1 MDRNSS
7 LHCPPPQVEPLTIIH
22 TSDQQLLKTVQW
34 LLIACQIK
42 PKLSPSGS
50 SPLALPAQSLG
61 APQLLYVSQ
70 ARVLLPLQ
78 MESLSPAQVLERDLG
93 LTRTAAPGEQ
103 GWFPELLPGSSG
115 NRSRRPRLEAEQLR
129 WRRRHPSSMVLLQ
142 QEVGQA
148 SGCERPGPTEGS
160 IRPCCQGWCGQYLDI
175 RSKTETCWVQ
185 LPSRQLCSPSSYL
198 TLLFAP
204 ALRF

>member
-1 MDRNSS
+1 MAP
-7 LHCPPPQVEPLTIIH
+7 HCL
-22 TSDQQLLKTVQW
+22 SDKAQTQ
-34 LLIACQIK
+34 
-42 PKLSPSGS
+42 PSGS

-61 APQLLYVSQ
+61 APPAASCQSGKGLLTLCSTL
-70 ARVLLPLQ
+70 VLPPLQ

-93 LTRTAAPGEQ
+93 ATGTAAPGEQ
-103 GWFPELLPGSSG
+103 GWLPELLPGSSG
-115 NRSRRPRLEAEQLR
+115 SRSRRPSLEAEQLR
-129 WRRRHPSSMVLLQ
+129 WRWRHPSPMILPQ

-160 IRPCCQGWCGQYLDI
+160 IRPCCQGWCGQYLDV
-175 RSKTETCWVQ
+175 RSKTEICWVQ

-204 ALRF
+204 ALGF